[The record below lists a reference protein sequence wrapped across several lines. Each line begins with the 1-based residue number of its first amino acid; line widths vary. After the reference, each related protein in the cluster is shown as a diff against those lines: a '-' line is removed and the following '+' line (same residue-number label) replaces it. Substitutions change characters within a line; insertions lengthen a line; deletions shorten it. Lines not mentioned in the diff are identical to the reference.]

1 MNGTFEFLDY
11 LIFGLYAITIL
22 AIGLWV
28 SRDKDGKQKNAE
40 DYFLASKSLPW
51 WAVGTSLIAANIS
64 AEQFIGMSGSGFA
77 LGLAIASYEW
87 MAAITLLVVGKYFL
101 PIFIEKGLYTIPEFI
116 EKRFSTNLKT
126 ILAIFWIALFVFVNL
141 TTVLFLGGKALDTII
156 GVGDGSILLNSIIGL
171 GLFAAA
177 YSLWGGLASVA
188 WTDVIQVVILIFG
201 GLLMTYF
208 ALANVTDSGSFID
221 GMKYVYEKAPE
232 RFSMILSKG
241 EIIKPN
247 GGDAWWD
254 LPGLAVLIGGIWV
267 ANLYYWGF
275 NQYIIQRTLAAKSLA
290 EGQKGIVFAA
300 FLKLIIPVIVVLPGI
315 IAYVMNL
322 DDSGVLTAAS
332 VDPGFIGAAGN
343 IANDNAAPWLIKNFI
358 PVGVK
363 GLILAALA
371 AAIVSSLA
379 SMLNSTSTIFTMDIY
394 RSHFNKNASDAQM
407 VFVGRITAVVA
418 LIIAIIIA
426 PQLGSLGQVFIF
438 IQEYTGVV
446 SPGILAVFLMG
457 LFYKKATNNAA
468 IWGAIL
474 SIPIAMY
481 FKVAPT
487 GWSDASIFVELPFMH
502 QMGYTCIATLAV
514 IALISY
520 LDGNKDM
527 DDYDNIMNDLSL
539 NPNSIPL
546 LAGEVVHADQ
556 NGKCADMNLII
567 ASLPDVIPKAHIISS
582 SGCNAHEDNVHFNS
596 EGYRELGKRYAHK
609 MISLLENKE
618 IED

>member
-11 LIFGLYAITIL
+11 LIFGLYAVTIL

-322 DDSGVLTAAS
+322 DDSGVLTATS

-394 RSHFNKNASDAQM
+394 RSHFNKNATDAQM
-407 VFVGRITAVVA
+407 VSVGRITAVVA

-481 FKVAPT
+481 FKVAPK

-502 QMGYTCIATLAV
+502 QMGYTCILTLAL
-514 IALISY
+514 IAFISY
-520 LDGNKDM
+520 LDGNKD
-527 DDYDNIMNDLSL
+527 DSKGINLTKKLFATNSTFNIGAFS
-539 NPNSIPL
+539 
-546 LAGEVVHADQ
+546 VV
-556 NGKCADMNLII
+556 LIT
-567 ASLPDVIPKAHIISS
+567 AFL
-582 SGCNAHEDNVHFNS
+582 
-596 EGYRELGKRYAHK
+596 YA
-609 MISLLENKE
+609 MFW
-618 IED
+618 

>member
-11 LIFGLYAITIL
+11 LIFGLYAVTIL

-156 GVGDGSILLNSIIGL
+156 GVGDGAILLNSIIGL

-322 DDSGVLTAAS
+322 DDTGVLTATS
-332 VDPGFIGAAGN
+332 IDPGFIGAAGN

-358 PVGVK
+358 PSGVK

-481 FKVAPT
+481 FKVAPK

-520 LDGNKDM
+520 LDGNKD
-527 DDYDNIMNDLSL
+527 DSKAINLTKKLFATNSTFNIGAFS
-539 NPNSIPL
+539 
-546 LAGEVVHADQ
+546 VV
-556 NGKCADMNLII
+556 LIT
-567 ASLPDVIPKAHIISS
+567 AFL
-582 SGCNAHEDNVHFNS
+582 
-596 EGYRELGKRYAHK
+596 YA
-609 MISLLENKE
+609 MFW
-618 IED
+618 

>member
-1 MNGTFEFLDY
+1 MSGTFELLDY

-22 AIGLWV
+22 GIGLWV
-28 SRDKDGKQKNAE
+28 SRDKKGKQKNAE

-51 WAVGTSLIAANIS
+51 WAVGASLIAANIS

-116 EKRFSTNLKT
+116 EKRYSTNLKT

-254 LPGLAVLIGGIWV
+254 LPGLAVLIGGMWV

-315 IAYVMNL
+315 IAYVMNI
-322 DDSGVLTAAS
+322 DDSGMLTTAS

-343 IANDNAAPWLIKNFI
+343 FANDNAAPWLIKNFI

-394 RSHFNKNASDAQM
+394 KSHFNKNASDAKM
-407 VFVGRITAVVA
+407 VSVGRITAVVA

-457 LFYKKATNNAA
+457 LFYKKATNNGA

-481 FKVAPT
+481 FKVAPK

-502 QMGYTCIATLAV
+502 QMGYTCIATLAI

-520 LDGNKDM
+520 LDGNQ
-527 DDYDNIMNDLSL
+527 DDPKGINLTKKLFATNKTFNIGAFSV
-539 NPNSIPL
+539 L
-546 LAGEVVHADQ
+546 LITAF
-556 NGKCADMNLII
+556 L
-567 ASLPDVIPKAHIISS
+567 
-582 SGCNAHEDNVHFNS
+582 
-596 EGYRELGKRYAHK
+596 YA
-609 MISLLENKE
+609 MFW
-618 IED
+618 

>member
-1 MNGTFEFLDY
+1 MSGNFELLDY
-11 LIFGLYAITIL
+11 LIFGLYALTIL
-22 AIGLWV
+22 GIGLWV
-28 SRDKDGKQKNAE
+28 SRDKKGKQKNAE

-116 EKRFSTNLKT
+116 EKRYSTNLKT

-156 GVGDGSILLNSIIGL
+156 GVGDGAILLNSIIGL

-188 WTDVIQVVILIFG
+188 WTDVIQVIILIFG

-208 ALANVTDSGSFID
+208 ALLNVTDSGSFID
-221 GMKYVYEKAPE
+221 GLKYVYEKAPE

-254 LPGLAVLIGGIWV
+254 LPGLAVLIGGMWV

-315 IAYVMNL
+315 IAYVMNI
-322 DDSGVLTAAS
+322 DESGFLTASS

-343 IANDNAAPWLIKNFI
+343 FANDNAAPWLIKNFI

-394 RSHFNKNASDAQM
+394 KSHFNKKASDAKM
-407 VFVGRITAVVA
+407 VSVGRTTAVVA

-481 FKVAPT
+481 FKVAPK
-487 GWSDASIFVELPFMH
+487 GWNEASIFVELPFMH
-502 QMGYTCIATLAV
+502 QMGYTCLATIAIIT
-514 IALISY
+514 IISY
-520 LDGNKDM
+520 FEGNQ
-527 DDYDNIMNDLSL
+527 DDPKGINLTKKLFATNKTFNIGAFSV
-539 NPNSIPL
+539 L
-546 LAGEVVHADQ
+546 LITAF
-556 NGKCADMNLII
+556 L
-567 ASLPDVIPKAHIISS
+567 
-582 SGCNAHEDNVHFNS
+582 
-596 EGYRELGKRYAHK
+596 YA
-609 MISLLENKE
+609 MFW
-618 IED
+618 

>member
-1 MNGTFEFLDY
+1 MSGTFELLDY
-11 LIFGLYAITIL
+11 LIFGLYALIIL
-22 AIGLWV
+22 GIGLWV
-28 SRDKDGKQKNAE
+28 SRDKKGKQKNAE

-51 WAVGTSLIAANIS
+51 WAVGASLIAANIS

-116 EKRFSTNLKT
+116 EKRYSTNHKT

-221 GMKYVYEKAPE
+221 GLKYVYEKAPE

-254 LPGLAVLIGGIWV
+254 LPGLAVLIGGMWV

-300 FLKLIIPVIVVLPGI
+300 FLKLVIPVIVVLPGI
-315 IAYVMNL
+315 IAYVMNI
-322 DDSGVLTAAS
+322 DESGVLTAAS

-343 IANDNAAPWLIKNFI
+343 FANDNAAPWLIKNFI

-394 RSHFNKNASDAQM
+394 KSHFNKNASDAKM
-407 VFVGRITAVVA
+407 VSVGRITAVVA

-481 FKVAPT
+481 FKVAPK
-487 GWSDASIFVELPFMH
+487 GWNDASIFVELPFMH
-502 QMGYTCIATLAV
+502 QMGYTCLATLA
-514 IALISY
+514 
-520 LDGNKDM
+520 
-527 DDYDNIMNDLSL
+527 
-539 NPNSIPL
+539 
-546 LAGEVVHADQ
+546 
-556 NGKCADMNLII
+556 II
-567 ASLPDVIPKAHIISS
+567 TIISHIE
-582 SGCNAHEDNVHFNS
+582 GNQDDPKGINLTKELFATNNTFNIGAFS
-596 EGYRELGKRYAHK
+596 VLLITAFLYA
-609 MISLLENKE
+609 MFW
-618 IED
+618 